1 VAAAARD
8 AKIPVAP
15 ASRCGRK
22 DGGHPPEETAMSHPR
37 DHLVCWLR
45 DAHAMERQSE
55 QMLRAQATRL
65 ERDPKLAGAL
75 GEHLEQTLAQRELL
89 EECLRR
95 LDAEPSAL
103 KDAAGRLDAGAQ
115 SLATL
120 AVADEPVKAAI
131 ACLAFEQME
140 VATYTVLFAAAHQ
153 AGDIQCQRMFDRLLH
168 EEQAMADW
176 LRGSLPGLVQA
187 YLARDA
193 AADREVTA
201 QSMAPGAAQPP
212 RRPADSSTP
221 PPDGERPRP
230 HG

>member
-1 VAAAARD
+1 M
-8 AKIPVAP
+8 
-15 ASRCGRK
+15 
-22 DGGHPPEETAMSHPR
+22 THPR
-37 DHLVCWLR
+37 VHLVEWLR
-45 DAHAMERQSE
+45 DAHAMERHSE
-55 QMLRAQATRL
+55 QMLRSQAKRL
-65 ERDPKLAGAL
+65 ERYPKLAQGL
-75 GEHLEQTLAQRELL
+75 QRHLEQTLAQQELL
-89 EECLRR
+89 EQCLERM
-95 LDAEPSAL
+95 DASPSAL
-103 KDAAGRLDAGAQ
+103 KDLAGRLGAGAQ
-115 SLATL
+115 ALATM
-120 AVADEPVKAAI
+120 AVEDEPVKATM

-140 VATYTVLFAAAHQ
+140 VATYTVLFAAANQ

-193 AADREVTA
+193 AADRGVTA